1 MASVF
6 LYHVV
11 GDLTVGKPEMVEFY
25 ETETV
30 ESAIR
35 AIGESTEC
43 GIPVWKRK
51 SHLSMIETSEMRQQ
65 RFVGILNSLDIVAF
79 LASTECLEDQDK
91 AIKTSVSQVVV
102 PNASLLKQVDPATS
116 SIYGSLECFQIA
128 LDGNHNGGN
137 LNFTTKNVFPR
148 NQRCREGGK
157 GEIGGDFQV
166 EEEGCRN
173 IDLILLIDA
182 LEMMKQGVRRL
193 LVPKSM
199 VWKGMSKRFSFLYN
213 GKWLKNADASNNSS
227 NNNLTINT
235 NRPSSSSGTSNH
247 NKFCCLSREDVIRFL
262 IGCLGALAPLPLSS
276 ISSLGIINPNYT
288 SVEASLPAF
297 EATRKLPGDPSEVAV
312 VEPIPD
318 GQCKIIGEISAS
330 RLWKCDYL
338 AAAWALANLSAG
350 QFVMG
355 VEDNEAAR
363 SLLDFA
369 VNSAVGDEST
379 ANGIGSTRL
388 RKFSSRSIGFNP
400 GSSIRMGRSMYRGR
414 SAPLTCKITS
424 SLAAVMA
431 QMLSHRAT
439 HVWVIEDDSDDILVG
454 VVGYADILAAVTKQP
469 ASVTL
474 TPVNRPEGAFTTE
487 FQN

>member
-51 SHLSMIETSEMRQQ
+51 SHVGMIETSEMRQQ
-65 RFVGILNSLDIVAF
+65 RFVGILNSLDIVSF

-91 AIKTSVSQVVV
+91 AIKTSVSHAVV
-102 PNASLLKQVDPATS
+102 PNASLLKQVDPAT
-116 SIYGSLECFQIA
+116 
-128 LDGNHNGGN
+128 
-137 LNFTTKNVFPR
+137 R
-148 NQRCREGGK
+148 
-157 GEIGGDFQV
+157 
-166 EEEGCRN
+166 
-173 IDLILLIDA
+173 LIDA

-213 GKWLKNADASNNSS
+213 GKWLKNADASNSSS

-247 NKFCCLSREDVIRFL
+247 NKFCCLSREDVIRFI
-262 IGCLGALAPLPLSS
+262 IGCLGALAPVPLSS
-276 ISSLGIINPNYT
+276 ISSLGAINPNYT
-288 SVEASLPAF
+288 SVEASLPAI
-297 EATRKLPGDPSEVAV
+297 EAMRKLPEDPNEVAV
-312 VEPIPD
+312 VELIPD

-338 AAAWALANLSAG
+338 AVAWALANLSAG
-350 QFVMG
+350 QFVTG
-355 VEDNEAAR
+355 VEDNAAVR
-363 SLLDFA
+363 SPPDLA
-369 VNSAVGDEST
+369 VNSAVDDEST
-379 ANGIGSTRL
+379 DNGTGSTRL
-388 RKFSSRSIGFNP
+388 TKFSSRSIGFNP
-400 GSSIRMGRSMYRGR
+400 GGSIRMGRSMYRGR

-454 VVGYADILAAVTKQP
+454 VVGYADILAAVTKQS
-469 ASVTL
+469 ASAP
-474 TPVNRPEGAFTTE
+474 PVNRSEGGFATE